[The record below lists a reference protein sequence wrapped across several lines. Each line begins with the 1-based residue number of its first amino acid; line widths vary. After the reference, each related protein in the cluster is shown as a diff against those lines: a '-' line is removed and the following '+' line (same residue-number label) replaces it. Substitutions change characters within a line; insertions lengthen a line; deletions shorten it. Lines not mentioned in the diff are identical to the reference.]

1 MGLKTLM
8 RRLGTYILGVV
19 DEYWAMREPSQYHGQ
34 QPQCEVRC
42 EGDAC
47 VRDDRTPGRQEL

>member
-1 MGLKTLM
+1 MEMRTVM

-34 QPQCEVRC
+34 KPQYEVRC
-42 EGDAC
+42 NGDTC
-47 VRDDRTPGRQEL
+47 VREDRNPS